1 LEIPRQCWFLLATT
15 RRRAHP
21 GGSVDPT
28 AFSTAGKPPCRS
40 PSRPPSPSPPKTATA
55 WTHSP
60 EPHRRPR
67 PWPAAAASSCGL
79 PPRTAPPTA
88 RSPPTWAATDT
99 PSACGAPASPPT
111 ACPACRTP
119 RARAARPAF
128 PPEQRATVI
137 ALASELPD
145 RQGCPA
151 TRWTLDELAARL
163 VNEYAAE
170 AASRSTVARILHAAD
185 LKPHR
190 SAYWL
195 NSHDPDFA
203 AIAQAVGRLYV
214 QAPALARQGHLVLS
228 ADEKCGMQVL
238 QRLHPT
244 RPAVPGHPERRE
256 RDYVRHGTRALIAS
270 FAVPTGEVVWD
281 LGLTRTNDDFAAHLL
296 HALRHFAAWHQITWV
311 VDNLNTHY
319 SLQAC
324 EVLAAVNGRPFW
336 PGALRTGAQRR
347 AFLSDPDYPF
357 RFVYL
362 PRHGSWLNQ
371 VELFF
376 SVLARRFLQ
385 RGDFASAAEFEA
397 RLGTFLE
404 DYNAR
409 QAHPYRWTYTGEP
422 LVRGTPFSQ
431 TRRQQQHGRAWF
443 GTHRQPY
450 ARFLHPP
457 RPYRRRAA

>member
-1 LEIPRQCWFLLATT
+1 LEIPRQCRILLAAAA
-15 RRRAHP
+15 RQAHP
-21 GGSVDPT
+21 DGELALTGPF
-28 AFSTAGKPPCRS
+28 AAWRLPCRS
-40 PSRPPSPSPPKTATA
+40 PSRPPSPSPPRAAAA
-55 WTHSP
+55 WRPSP
-60 EPHRRPR
+60 TPPRRPR
-67 PWPAAAASSCGL
+67 PWPGAAASSCGS
-79 PPRTAPPTA
+79 PPPTAPPTA
-88 RSPPTWAATDT
+88 ASPPRWAATGT
-99 PSACGAPASPPT
+99 PSACGGAGSSPT
-111 ACPACRTP
+111 ACPACKTP

-145 RQGCPA
+145 RQGCAA

-170 AASRSTVARILHAAD
+170 AASRSSAWRILEAAD

-203 AIAQAVGRLYV
+203 AIARVVGRLYV

-228 ADEKCGMQVL
+228 TDEKSGLQVL
-238 QRLHPT
+238 RRLHPT
-244 RPAVPGHPERRE
+244 RPAGPGRPERRE

-270 FAVPTGEVVWD
+270 LAVPTGEVVWG
-281 LGLTRTNDDFAAHLL
+281 LGPTRTNDDFAAHLL
-296 HALRHFAAWHQITWV
+296 HALRHFAGWRQITWV
-311 VDNLNTHY
+311 VDNRNTHY

-336 PGALRTGAQRR
+336 PPALRTGAQRR
-347 AFLSDPDYPF
+347 AFLSDPGYPF
-357 RFVYL
+357 RLVYM
-362 PRHGSWLNQ
+362 PKHGSWLNQ

-376 SVLARRFLQ
+376 SVLARRFLK
-385 RGDFASAAEFEA
+385 RGDFAGAAEFEA
-397 RLGTFLE
+397 RPVAFLT

-409 QAHPYRWTYTGEP
+409 HAHPYRWTYTGAP
-422 LVRGTPFSQ
+422 PVRGTPFSK
-431 TRRQQQHGRAWF
+431 TRRQEQHGRAWL
-443 GTHRQPY
+443 GTHRQRY